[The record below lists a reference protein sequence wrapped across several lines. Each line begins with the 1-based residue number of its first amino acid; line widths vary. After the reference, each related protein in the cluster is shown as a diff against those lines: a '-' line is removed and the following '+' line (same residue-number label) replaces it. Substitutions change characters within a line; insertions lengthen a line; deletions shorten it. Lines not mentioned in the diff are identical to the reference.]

1 VTERLRRFDILLI
14 AGAFLLLLPALGFQR
29 ATDFIIFC
37 IFVLSF
43 DLLYGYM
50 GRLSFGHMLFLG
62 AGAYGAALFA
72 DRVSPDPYLS
82 ILFAIG
88 AAAAVG
94 ALLGPIAV
102 RTTGAAFAL
111 INLAFNQIGH
121 FLALIAFA
129 RFTGGEDG
137 MSAVF
142 SKAGFLDLQDK
153 RVAFGFCLACLLL
166 ACWGMKRLTAS
177 PFGILLRMIKE
188 NETRVKFLGYDTFRY
203 KWAAY
208 VLSAAVAG
216 FAGALSI
223 LNYGYVTPSFIDTNR
238 NVEVIFASLIG
249 GAGSIYGSLVGGVVF
264 MTISNYLATYIP
276 RWEMFLGI
284 GLLLLVF
291 RFRAGIWGM
300 VSTLDV
306 FRPRREGEGR

>member
-14 AGAFLLLLPALGFQR
+14 AVAFLLLLPVLKFQR

-62 AGAYGAALFA
+62 AGAYGVTLFA
-72 DRVSPDPYLS
+72 DRVSPNPYLS
-82 ILFAIG
+82 ILFAIA

-166 ACWGMKRLTAS
+166 TCWGMKRLTTS

-276 RWEMFLGI
+276 RWEMFLGL

-300 VSTLDV
+300 VSTLEV
-306 FRPRREGEGR
+306 FRPRREEEGR